1 MGENRTVSDSVVVVE
16 DGPAS
21 RFTVL
26 VDGEVAGFAAYRRS
40 GSTISF
46 THTQIDERFEG
57 RGLGSVLVR
66 SALDAARAEG
76 AAVLP
81 FCPFVRR
88 YISRHRE
95 YLDLVPV
102 DQRARF
108 ELPADNGEVSQ

>member
-1 MGENRTVSDSVVVVE
+1 MTDSLVVVE
-16 DGPAS
+16 DRPAS
-21 RFTVL
+21 RFEVL
-26 VDGEVAGFAAYRRS
+26 VDGQAAGFAAYRRN

-46 THTQIDERFEG
+46 THTEIDERFEG

-66 SALDAARAEG
+66 GALDAARAEG

-88 YISRHRE
+88 YISRHHE

-102 DQRARF
+102 DQRDRF
-108 ELPADNGEVSQ
+108 ELPADNGEVSR

>member
-1 MGENRTVSDSVVVVE
+1 MSDSVVVVE

-21 RFTVL
+21 RFEVL
-26 VDGEVAGFAAYRRS
+26 VDGQGAGFAAYRRND
-40 GSTISF
+40 STISF
-46 THTQIDERFEG
+46 THTEISDQFEG

-66 SALDAARAEG
+66 GALDAARAQG

-88 YISRHRE
+88 YISRHHE

-102 DQRARF
+102 EQRARF
-108 ELPADNGEVSQ
+108 ELPAENGEGSQ

>member
-1 MGENRTVSDSVVVVE
+1 MTDAVVVVE

-21 RFTVL
+21 RFEVL
-26 VDGEVAGFAAYRRS
+26 VDGEAAGFVAYRRN
-40 GSTISF
+40 GHTISF
-46 THTQIDERFEG
+46 THTEIDERFEG

-66 SALDAARAEG
+66 GALDAARAQG
-76 AAVLP
+76 VAVLP

-88 YISRHRE
+88 YISRHHE

-108 ELPADNGEVSQ
+108 ELPADNGEASK